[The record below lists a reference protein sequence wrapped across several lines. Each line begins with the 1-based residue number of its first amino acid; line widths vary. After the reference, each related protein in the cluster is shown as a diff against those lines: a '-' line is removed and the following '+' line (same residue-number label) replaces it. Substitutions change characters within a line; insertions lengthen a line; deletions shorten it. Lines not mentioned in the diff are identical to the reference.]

1 MTAFWMLVGALTVAA
16 LMFTVLPLLGRGAR
30 SPVERRQLNIHI
42 HRERLAELESAR
54 DAGDLDEAEFAKASE
69 ELERALLADL
79 ETADTR
85 VEAHRGSGRIAAVVV
100 AILLPATALILYQ
113 DLGAPKI
120 ISYLAKAKQNAPGSA
135 PQTDAQGRPIPSVA
149 DMVAK
154 LEQRMQS
161 DPKNLRGWL
170 MLGRSYMMLSRYADA
185 VRAYTKAYELKS
197 DDPDLLTDY
206 AEALGMAANG
216 NLSGRAGEMLEKAL
230 KLDPTSE
237 KALWLGGI
245 AAYQRNDFMLAA
257 ERWQNLNGRAE
268 PGSDIGK
275 LLTKYLKEARAQLSP
290 AQLAELDN
298 KQPQGTPQAVAPAK
312 PTVSV
317 EVQVMLDPMLKAK
330 AAPDDTLF
338 IFARAAHGPPMPL
351 AVVRRKVKDLPIT
364 VTLDDTMGMIK
375 GMNLSA
381 FPQVVIGARISKSG
395 NPMPQSGDLQGLSA
409 PLDPKKAPPV
419 TVTID
424 KVVP

>member
-1 MTAFWMLVGALTVAA
+1 MISFWMLIGALTVAA
-16 LMFTVLPLLGRGAR
+16 LMFTVLPLLGRGVHSAVAR
-30 SPVERRQLNIHI
+30 RELNIHI
-42 HRERLAELESAR
+42 HRERLAELEEAHQ
-54 DAGDLDEAEFAKASE
+54 AGDLDDAEFAKVSD
-69 ELERALLADL
+69 ELERALLVDL

-85 VEAHRGSGRIAAVVV
+85 VETHRGSGRIAAVVIAIALPV
-100 AILLPATALILYQ
+100 AALLMYQ
-113 DLGAPKI
+113 QLGVPKI
-120 ISYLAKAKQNAPGSA
+120 IPYLAKAQQDNAANAPRK
-135 PQTDAQGRPIPSVA
+135 DAQGRNMPSVSQ
-149 DMVAK
+149 MITK
-154 LEQRMQS
+154 LEKHLQEA
-161 DPKNLRGWL
+161 PKDLRGWRL
-170 MLGRSYMMLSRYADA
+170 LGHSYMALERYADA
-185 VRAYTKAYELKS
+185 VRAYTKAYELKPE
-197 DDPDLLTDY
+197 DPELLTDY

-216 NLSGRAGEMLEKAL
+216 NLTGRASDMLEQAL
-230 KLDPTSE
+230 KLEPRSE

-338 IFARAAHGPPMPL
+338 IFARAAQGPPMPL